1 VVFAQDSGVGR
12 VGVSN
17 IRQQYPRIKERAVV
31 ATAPEEPTSQSLQSQ
46 YAEQF
51 ANHLS
56 ANREEQARLRQR
68 LEQLVTDEAWLVKAL
83 ETVSA
88 PDETEAGAQAPQDK
102 SAQPHDSTS
111 GPAEPAEATE
121 ATESAVE
128 ASAAVPQQRQDKQ
141 TKASAKKTTAKKTA
155 ARKSAA
161 KKTTTAKKASA
172 VKETAARG
180 GEPTLGELLL
190 AVLGKYAGQPR
201 TASEVAG
208 DLEREY
214 PERAR
219 DINTVRNTLERLV
232 AKSRIERSKQK
243 NTVLYTV
250 VESAPTVDGAAVT
263 ASPAAETAG
272 AEQTENTEKVL
283 AQA

>member
-1 VVFAQDSGVGR
+1 MATE
-12 VGVSN
+12 
-17 IRQQYPRIKERAVV
+17 QQ
-31 ATAPEEPTSQSLQSQ
+31 PTTESLQSQ

-51 ANHLS
+51 ANHLE
-56 ANREEQARLRQR
+56 ANREEQTRLRAR
-68 LEQLVTDEAWLVKAL
+68 LEQLVIDEAWLVKAL
-83 ETVSA
+83 QTLSV
-88 PDETEAGAQAPQDK
+88 PDESKAGARVPQDE

-111 GPAEPAEATE
+111 GPAGPAEATE
-121 ATESAVE
+121 AAESAVE
-128 ASAAVPQQRQDKQ
+128 ASAAVPQRQDKQ
-141 TKASAKKTTAKKTA
+141 AEASAKKTTAKKTA
-155 ARKSAA
+155 GKKTAVKKSAA
-161 KKTTTAKKASA
+161 RKPTTAQQAPTANKTTAKKVPAA
-172 VKETAARG
+172 KETVVRD

-232 AKSRIERSKQK
+232 AKNRIERSKQK

-250 VESAPTVDGAAVT
+250 VESAPTADGVAVKAA
-263 ASPAAETAG
+263 PAASTAG
-272 AEQTENTEKVL
+272 AEEAENTEKVP

>member
-1 VVFAQDSGVGR
+1 
-12 VGVSN
+12 
-17 IRQQYPRIKERAVV
+17 V
-31 ATAPEEPTSQSLQSQ
+31 ATEQEQPTTQSLQSQ

-51 ANHLS
+51 ANHLK
-56 ANREEQARLRQR
+56 ANREEQARLRAR

-83 ETVSA
+83 KTVSA
-88 PDETEAGAQAPQDK
+88 PDENEADAGAQAPQEA
-102 SAQPHDSTS
+102 SAQSHDSTS
-111 GPAEPAEATE
+111 GPAEATE

-141 TKASAKKTTAKKTA
+141 AEAPAKKTTAKKTA
-155 ARKSAA
+155 AKKTAA
-161 KKTTTAKKASA
+161 KKSTARKVPVAKKAPVA
-172 VKETAARG
+172 KETAAKG

-190 AVLGKYAGQPR
+190 TVLGKYAGQPR

-214 PERAR
+214 PQRAR

-250 VESAPTVDGAAVT
+250 VEPAPTADGAAVK

-272 AEQTENTEKVL
+272 AEEAKNTEKVP